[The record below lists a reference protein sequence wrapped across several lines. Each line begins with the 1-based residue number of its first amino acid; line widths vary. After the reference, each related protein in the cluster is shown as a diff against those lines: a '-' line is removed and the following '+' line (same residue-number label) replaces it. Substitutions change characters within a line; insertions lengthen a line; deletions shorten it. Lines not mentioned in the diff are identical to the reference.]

1 MKRILTAAALILFA
15 LPLVNCQ
22 TTGQVSPTRAVVVA
36 PPVNLYK
43 CPNPKKPK
51 TETLTDSQVA
61 EYINHLYKARA
72 TCGASLNSI
81 KNYSNQAVKEVENAS
96 HTR

>member
-1 MKRILTAAALILFA
+1 MKRILTAATLVLLA
-15 LPLVNCQ
+15 LPLANCQ
-22 TTGQVSPTRAVVVA
+22 TTGQESPTRAVVVA

-43 CPNPKKPK
+43 CPNPKKPNSQ
-51 TETLTDSQVA
+51 TLTDSQTA

-81 KNYSNQAVKEVENAS
+81 KRYSNQAVKEIENAP

>member
-1 MKRILTAAALILFA
+1 MKRILTAAVLVFLA
-15 LPLVNCQ
+15 LPLANCQ
-22 TTGQVSPTRAVVVA
+22 TTNQESPMRTVVVA

-43 CPNPKKPK
+43 CPLPKKPN
-51 TETLTDSQVA
+51 TETLTDSQTA
-61 EYINHLYKARA
+61 DYLNRLYKARA

-81 KNYSNQAVKEVENAS
+81 KRYSNRAVKEVENAS